1 MEQTFPDV
9 GEGLTEG
16 VLAKWLVKKG
26 DTIKKD
32 QMIARV
38 STDKSV
44 VDIPSSVEGKVTELI
59 GEEGDTINVGDVIL
73 RTEGSQDT
81 PQTPVSEEQTDDTPV
96 LDEHPD
102 DTKTSHEPVSNRSD
116 LDTPETQPEIPEPIE
131 ELPDASHVSPTRR
144 MAAQVPQ
151 YESFEKPKPSGAH
164 AHTRAPRSSS
174 QEVHALPSVRHYARE
189 HHIDLSTIK
198 GTGPQGRVSLSD
210 LSGHSTKEVE
220 GHQMRQNTA
229 PKVERDVLAPPSV
242 RRYAR
247 ESGVD
252 IMSVTGSGEHGR
264 ITREDVERTRTR
276 SQTRIANPVKSPLA
290 GTSQPLTPIRKIIAQ
305 RMMSSHTNTAAVTH
319 TDRAD
324 ITNLVLLR
332 NKWKQDAQEHGVH
345 LTYLPFFI
353 KATIATLRAYPRF
366 NASLEDNQLVM
377 HDEYHIGIAVD
388 TERGLIVPVIRDAD
402 RKSILEL
409 AGELSEL
416 VQAAR
421 TGTLTTEQMSGSTFT
436 ITSVGNFGGEAFTPI
451 INEPNAAV
459 LGIGAIKK
467 MPHVYRGEIAVRDV
481 LIYSLTY
488 DHRIVD
494 GADAA
499 RFVSR
504 LVLLTEEP
512 EHLLLEGI

>member
-16 VLAKWLVKKG
+16 VIAKWLVNVG
-26 DTIKKD
+26 DVIKKD

-44 VDIPSSVEGKVTELI
+44 VDIPSSVEGAVTELI
-59 GEEGDTINVGDVIL
+59 GEEGDTITVGDVIL
-73 RTEGSQDT
+73 RTSDDASAPVQEPEHAPATAREERAPAETEPSPPEQAPADSTAHDT
-81 PQTPVSEEQTDDTPV
+81 SEP
-96 LDEHPD
+96 
-102 DTKTSHEPVSNRSD
+102 
-116 LDTPETQPEIPEPIE
+116 E
-131 ELPDASHVSPTRR
+131 ELPDAMHVSPTRR

-151 YESFEKPKPSGAH
+151 EEVFEKPARSGAD

-174 QEVHALPSVRHYARE
+174 KDILALPSVRHYARE
-189 HHIDLSTIK
+189 HHVDLATIS
-198 GTGPQGRVSLSD
+198 GSGPEGRITMDDLTG
-210 LSGHSTKEVE
+210 HAHHETTT
-220 GHQMRQNTA
+220 HAMRKAKT

-247 ESGVD
+247 EKEVD
-252 IMSVTGSGEHGR
+252 ITTITGSGEHGR
-264 ITREDVERTRTR
+264 ITREDVERSTDVRPSRTP
-276 SQTRIANPVKSPLA
+276 SAPEPEN
-290 GTSQPLTPIRKIIAQ
+290 PIRSEQVGTHEPLSPIRTIIAE
-305 RMMSSHTNTAAVTH
+305 RMMHSHLNTAPVTH

-324 ITNLVLLR
+324 VTNLVQLR
-332 NKWKQDAQEHGVH
+332 KRWKQDALEHGAK

-353 KATIATLRAYPRF
+353 KAAIAALKAYPRF
-366 NASLEDNQLVM
+366 NASLEDGIVM
-377 HDEYHIGIAVD
+377 HDDYHIGIAVD
-388 TERGLIVPVIRDAD
+388 TERGLIVPVVRHAD
-402 RKSILEL
+402 RKSII
-409 AGELSEL
+409 ELSIEIAQL
-416 VQAAR
+416 AQAAR
-421 TGTLTTEQMSGSTFT
+421 DGALTAEQMKGSTFT

-451 INEPNAAV
+451 INEPNSAI

-481 LIYSLTY
+481 LVYSLTY

-494 GADAA
+494 GAEAA

-504 LVLLTEEP
+504 IVLLTEEP